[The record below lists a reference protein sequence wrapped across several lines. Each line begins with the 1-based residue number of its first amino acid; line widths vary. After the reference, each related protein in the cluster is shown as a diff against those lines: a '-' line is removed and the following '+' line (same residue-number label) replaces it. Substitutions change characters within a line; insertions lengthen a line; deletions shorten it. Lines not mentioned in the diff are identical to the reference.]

1 MLPFGQNIIFTSGED
16 AMISANMK
24 KFYINGAWVE
34 PNSAARMG
42 VENPA
47 TEEIVTEVALGNQ
60 ADIDAAIAAARAAFD
75 AYTVWPV
82 EKRIALVKRILEV
95 YNSRYEDFAQAMST
109 EMGAPIEWARGA
121 QAWAGQVHIEAT
133 IKAAEEMSWEYSRG
147 TTRIVYEG
155 IGVCALITPWNWPM
169 NQIACKVAPALIA
182 GCTMVLKPSEIA
194 PLSGVLFAEV
204 CHEAGVPAGVFNL
217 VNGTGPEVGARMSSH
232 PEVDM
237 VSFTGSTRAGTAVAA
252 AAAPTVKRVAQELGG
267 KSANI
272 ILPSADLA
280 AAVAAGVNAI
290 MSNTGQSCDA
300 PTRMF
305 VSRAQQAEALAVAKA
320 TAEAIIPGDPRLE
333 NTTMGPLISKTQH
346 EKVQRLIQAGIDE
359 GATLVCGGVGRP
371 AGLNRGWFAKPTI
384 FGDVTNE
391 MTISK
396 EEIFGPVLAI
406 LPYDSIDDAV
416 RMANDTVYGLA
427 AYIAGPVEEAR
438 PIARRLRA
446 GTVNLNYP
454 DWDTS
459 APFGGYKQS
468 GNGREYADW
477 GIHDFCEVKGIV
489 GYGDA

>member
-1 MLPFGQNIIFTSGED
+1 
-16 AMISANMK
+16 MISANMT

-34 PNSAARMG
+34 PISSVRIG

-47 TEEIVTEVALGNQ
+47 TEEIICQMAMGND
-60 ADIDAAIAAARAAFD
+60 ADADRAIMAARAAFD
-75 AYTVWPV
+75 GWTVTPAAQ
-82 EKRIALVKRILEV
+82 RISLLKRILEI
-95 YNSRYEDFAQAMST
+95 YNARAEDFAAAMT
-109 EMGAPIEWARGA
+109 MEMGAPKAWARDA
-121 QAWAGQVHIEAT
+121 QFWAGQVHIEAT
-133 IKAAEEMSWEYSRG
+133 IKAAEEMAWEYARG

-169 NQIACKVAPALIA
+169 NQIACKVAPALVA

-204 CHEAGVPAGVFNL
+204 CHAAGVPAGVFNL
-217 VNGTGPEVGARMSSH
+217 VNGDGPGVGTRITSH

-237 VSFTGSTRAGTAVAA
+237 VSFTGSTRAGTLIAA
-252 AAAPTVKRVAQELGG
+252 AAAPTVKRVAQEMGG

-272 ILPSADLA
+272 ILPNADLA
-280 AAVAAGVNAI
+280 AAVEAGVNAI

-305 VSRAQQAEALAVAKA
+305 VHRSQQAAALVVAKA
-320 TAEAIIPGDPRLE
+320 TAEAIVPGDPLADGV
-333 NTTMGPLISKTQH
+333 TMGPLISKVQLD
-346 EKVQRLIQAGIDE
+346 KVQRLIQVGMDE
-359 GATLVCGGVGRP
+359 GAKLVTGGLGRP
-371 AGLNRGWFAKPTI
+371 AGLNRGWFCKPTI
-384 FGDVTNE
+384 FADVENH

-396 EEIFGPVLAI
+396 EEIFGPVLSI
-406 LPYDSIDDAV
+406 LPYDTVDDAV
-416 RMANDTVYGLA
+416 RMANDSVYGLA
-427 AYIAGPVEEAR
+427 AYVAGPLEDAR
-438 PIARRLRA
+438 PVARRLRA

-489 GYGDA
+489 GYGA

>member
-1 MLPFGQNIIFTSGED
+1 MT
-16 AMISANMK
+16 ISANMTR
-24 KFYINGAWVE
+24 FYINGAWVE
-34 PNSAARMG
+34 PISAARMG

-47 TEEIVTEVALGNQ
+47 TEEIVCEVALGNQ

-75 AYTVWPV
+75 GWTVRPV
-82 EKRIALVKRILEV
+82 AERIAIVKRVLEV
-95 YNSRYEDFAQAMST
+95 YNQRAEEFAQVMST
-109 EMGAPIEWARGA
+109 EMGSPITWAREA
-121 QAWAGQVHIEAT
+121 QFWAGQVHIEAT
-133 IKAAEEMSWEYSRG
+133 IKAAEEMVWEYNRG

-169 NQIACKVAPALIA
+169 NQIACKVAPALVA

-204 CHEAGVPAGVFNL
+204 CHAAGVPAGVFNL

-272 ILPSADLA
+272 ILPTADIA
-280 AAVAAGVNAI
+280 AAVKGGVEACFG
-290 MSNTGQSCDA
+290 NTGQSCDA

-305 VSRAQQAEALAVAKA
+305 IPRAHQTVAMAAAREAAEAFVV
-320 TAEAIIPGDPRLE
+320 GDPTDE
-333 NTTMGPLISKTQH
+333 ATTMGPLVS
-346 EKVQRLIQAGIDE
+346 KVQFDKVQGLIAKGIAE
-359 GATLVCGGVGRP
+359 GATLVTGGVGRP
-371 AGLNRGWFAKPTI
+371 VGVNRGWFVRPTV
-384 FGDVTNE
+384 FGNVSND
-391 MTISK
+391 MTIAR
-396 EEIFGPVLAI
+396 EEIFGPVLSI
-406 LPYDSIDDAV
+406 ISYDTVDEAV
-416 RMANDTVYGLA
+416 REANNTEYGLA
-427 AYIAGPVEEAR
+427 AYIAGPVEDAK
-438 PIARRLRA
+438 PVARRLRA

-454 DWDTS
+454 AWDTS

-489 GYGDA
+489 GYGE

>member
-1 MLPFGQNIIFTSGED
+1 
-16 AMISANMK
+16 MISANMT

-34 PNSAARMG
+34 PLSKVRIG

-47 TEEIVTEVALGNQ
+47 TEEIVCEVAMGND
-60 ADIDAAIAAARAAFD
+60 ADADRAIMAARAAFD
-75 AYTVWPV
+75 GFTVVPV
-82 EKRIALVKRILEV
+82 AERIALLRRILDI
-95 YNSRYEDFAQAMST
+95 YNDRAEDFAQAMST
-109 EMGAPIEWARGA
+109 EMGAPIDWARNS
-121 QAWAGQVHIEAT
+121 QFWAGQVHLEAT
-133 IKAAEEMSWEYSRG
+133 IKAAEKMAWEYSRG

-169 NQIACKVAPALIA
+169 NQIACKVAPALVA

-194 PLSGVLFAEV
+194 PLSGALFAEV
-204 CHEAGVPAGVFNL
+204 CHAAGVPAGVFNL
-217 VNGTGPEVGARMSSH
+217 VNGDGPGVGTRITTH

-237 VSFTGSTRAGTAVAA
+237 VSFTGSTRAGTLIAA
-252 AAAPTVKRVAQELGG
+252 AAAPTVKRVAQEMGG

-272 ILPSADLA
+272 ILPTADLA
-280 AAVAAGVNAI
+280 AAVEAGVNAI

-305 VSRAQQAEALAVAKA
+305 VPRARQAEALVVAKA
-320 TAEAIIPGDPRLE
+320 TAEAIVPGDPQADGV
-333 NTTMGPLISKTQH
+333 TMGPLISKVQF
-346 EKVQRLIQAGIDE
+346 EKVQRLIQAGMDE
-359 GATLVCGGVGRP
+359 GASLVTGGLGRP
-371 AGLNRGWFAKPTI
+371 AGLNRGWFCKPTI
-384 FGDVTNE
+384 FTDVENE

-406 LPYDSIDDAV
+406 LPYDSVDDAV
-416 RMANDTVYGLA
+416 RMANDSIYGLA
-427 AYIAGPVEEAR
+427 AYVAGPVEDAR
-438 PIARRLRA
+438 PVARRLRA

-459 APFGGYKQS
+459 APFGGYKHS

-489 GYGDA
+489 GYGEA

>member
-1 MLPFGQNIIFTSGED
+1 
-16 AMISANMK
+16 MISANML

-34 PNSAARMG
+34 PISKHRIG

-47 TEEIVTEVALGNQ
+47 NEEIVCEVALGNA
-60 ADIDAAIAAARAAFD
+60 ADADRAIAAARAAFD
-75 AYTVWPV
+75 SYTVTPV
-82 EKRIALVKRILEV
+82 AQRIALVKRILEI
-95 YNSRYEDFAQAMST
+95 YNERYEDFAQAMRM

-121 QAWAGQVHIEAT
+121 QAWAGQVHLEAT
-133 IKAAEEMSWEYSRG
+133 IKAAEAMAWEYSRG

-204 CHEAGVPAGVFNL
+204 CHAAGVPPGVFNL
-217 VNGTGPEVGARMSSH
+217 VNGDGPGVGSRITSH

-237 VSFTGSTRAGTAVAA
+237 VSFTGSTRAGILIAA
-252 AAAPTVKRVAQELGG
+252 AAAPTVKRVAQEMGG

-272 ILPSADLA
+272 ILPNADLA

-300 PTRMF
+300 PTRRF
-305 VSRAQQAEALAVAKA
+305 VHRSQQAAALVVAKA
-320 TAEAIIPGDPRLE
+320 TAEAIVPGDPLADGI
-333 NTTMGPLISKTQH
+333 TMGPLISKVQFD
-346 EKVQRLIQAGIDE
+346 KVQRLIQSGIDE
-359 GATLVCGGVGRP
+359 GATLVTGGIGRP
-371 AGLNRGWFAKPTI
+371 AGLNRGWFCKPTI
-384 FGDVTNE
+384 FADVENE
-391 MTISK
+391 MTVSK

-416 RMANDTVYGLA
+416 RMANDSVYGLA
-427 AYIAGPVEEAR
+427 AYVAGPVTDA
-438 PIARRLRA
+438 IAVAHRLRA

-489 GYGDA
+489 GYGEA

>member
-1 MLPFGQNIIFTSGED
+1 
-16 AMISANMK
+16 MISANMT
-24 KFYINGAWVE
+24 KFYINGAWVQ
-34 PNSAARMG
+34 PNSDTRMG

-47 TEEIVTEVALGNQ
+47 TEEIVAEVALGNQ

-82 EKRIALVKRILEV
+82 QKRIDLVKRILEV

-133 IKAAEEMSWEYSRG
+133 IKAAEEMAWEYDRG
-147 TTRIVYEG
+147 TTRIVHEG

-204 CHEAGVPAGVFNL
+204 CHEAGVPPGVFNL

-272 ILPSADLA
+272 ILPSADIA

-305 VSRAQQAEALAVAKA
+305 VSRDQQAQALAVAKE
-320 TAEAIIPGDPRLE
+320 TAEAILPGDPTLE
-333 NTTMGPLISKTQH
+333 TTTMGPLISKTQW

-359 GATLVCGGVGRP
+359 GATLVTGGLGRP
-371 AGLNRGWFAKPTI
+371 AGLNHGWFAKPTI
-384 FGDVTNE
+384 FGDVQNE

-396 EEIFGPVLAI
+396 EEIFGPVLSI
-406 LPYDSIDDAV
+406 LPYDTVDDAV

-427 AYIAGPVEEAR
+427 AYIAGPVEEAK
-438 PIARRLRA
+438 PVARRLRA

-477 GIHDFCEVKGIV
+477 GIHDFCEIKGIV
-489 GYGDA
+489 GYGA

>member
-1 MLPFGQNIIFTSGED
+1 
-16 AMISANMK
+16 MIPENLD
-24 KFYINGAWVE
+24 KFYINGAWVAPHS
-34 PNSAARMG
+34 PNRMG

-47 TEEIVTEVALGNQ
+47 TEEIVAEVALGDQ
-60 ADIDAAIAAARAAFD
+60 TDIDAAIVAARAAFD
-75 AYTVWPV
+75 SWTVTPV
-82 EKRIALVKRILEV
+82 AERIALVKRILEV
-95 YNSRYEDFAQAMST
+95 YNSKYEEFAQVMST

-121 QAWAGQVHIEAT
+121 QAWAGQVHIEST
-133 IKAAEEMSWEYSRG
+133 IKAAEDMAWEYMRG
-147 TTRIVYEG
+147 DTRIVLEG

-194 PLSGVLFAEV
+194 PMSGTLFAQV

-217 VNGTGPEVGARMSSH
+217 VNGTGTEVGARMSSH

-267 KSANI
+267 KSPNI
-272 ILPSADLA
+272 ILPGADLE
-280 AAVAAGVNAI
+280 AAVKGGVEGCFG
-290 MSNTGQSCDA
+290 NTGQSCDA

-305 VSRAQQAEALAVAKA
+305 VHRSQHDQALVYAAEAAAAVVV
-320 TAEAIIPGDPRLE
+320 GDPSDTA
-333 NTTMGPLISKTQH
+333 TTMGPLVSKLQFD
-346 EKVQRLIQAGIDE
+346 KVQRLIQAGIDE

-371 AGLNRGWFAKPTI
+371 VGVNRGWFVRPTI
-384 FGDVTNE
+384 FGNVTNG

-396 EEIFGPVLAI
+396 EEIFGPVLSI
-406 LPYDSIDDAV
+406 LPYDDLDHAV
-416 RMANDTVYGLA
+416 AMANDTPYGLA
-427 AYIAGPVEEAR
+427 AYIAGPVEEAKVL
-438 PIARRLRA
+438 ARRLRA

-454 DWDTS
+454 AWDTF

-477 GIHDFCEVKGIV
+477 GIHDFCEIKGIV
-489 GYGDA
+489 GWGA

>member
-1 MLPFGQNIIFTSGED
+1 
-16 AMISANMK
+16 MISANMT

-34 PNSAARMG
+34 PISSVRIG

-47 TEEIVTEVALGNQ
+47 TEEIICQMAMGND
-60 ADIDAAIAAARAAFD
+60 ADADRAIMAARAAFD
-75 AYTVWPV
+75 GWTVTPAAQ
-82 EKRIALVKRILEV
+82 RIALLKRILEI
-95 YNSRYEDFAQAMST
+95 YNARAEDFAAAMT
-109 EMGAPIEWARGA
+109 MEMGAPKAWARDA
-121 QAWAGQVHIEAT
+121 QFWAGQVHIEAT
-133 IKAAEEMSWEYSRG
+133 IKAAEEMAWEYARG

-169 NQIACKVAPALIA
+169 NQIACKVAPALVA

-204 CHEAGVPAGVFNL
+204 CHAAGVPAGVFNL
-217 VNGTGPEVGARMSSH
+217 VNGDGPGVGTRITSH

-237 VSFTGSTRAGTAVAA
+237 VSFTGSTRAGTLIAA
-252 AAAPTVKRVAQELGG
+252 AAAPTVKRVAQEMGG

-272 ILPSADLA
+272 ILPNADLA
-280 AAVAAGVNAI
+280 AAVEAGVNAI

-305 VSRAQQAEALAVAKA
+305 VHRSQQAAALVVAKA
-320 TAEAIIPGDPRLE
+320 TAEAIVPGDPLADGV
-333 NTTMGPLISKTQH
+333 TMGPLISKVQFD
-346 EKVQRLIQAGIDE
+346 KVQRLIQVGMDE
-359 GATLVCGGVGRP
+359 GAKLVTGGLGRP
-371 AGLNRGWFAKPTI
+371 AGLNRGWFCKPTI
-384 FGDVTNE
+384 FADVENH

-396 EEIFGPVLAI
+396 EEIFGPVLSI
-406 LPYDSIDDAV
+406 LPYDTVDDAV
-416 RMANDTVYGLA
+416 RMANDSVYGLA
-427 AYIAGPVEEAR
+427 AYVAGPLEDAR
-438 PIARRLRA
+438 PVARRLRA

-489 GYGDA
+489 GYGA

>member
-1 MLPFGQNIIFTSGED
+1 
-16 AMISANMK
+16 MISENLG
-24 KFYINGAWVE
+24 KFYINGAWVA
-34 PNSAARMG
+34 PHSKARMG

-47 TEEIVTEVALGNQ
+47 TEEIVAEVALGDQ
-60 ADIDAAIAAARAAFD
+60 EDIDAAIRAARLAFEG
-75 AYTVWPV
+75 YTTWPV
-82 EKRIALVKRILEV
+82 EKRIDLVKTILDV
-95 YNSRYEDFAQAMST
+95 YNARYEDFAQAMST

-133 IKAAEEMSWEYSRG
+133 IKAAEEMAWEYSRG
-147 TTRIVYEG
+147 TTRIVHEG

-204 CHEAGVPAGVFNL
+204 CHAAGVPAGVFNL
-217 VNGTGPEVGARMSSH
+217 VNGTGAEVGARMSSH

-280 AAVAAGVNAI
+280 AAVSAGVSAI

-305 VSRAQQAEALAVAKA
+305 VQRDQQAEALAVAKEV
-320 TAEAIIPGDPRLE
+320 AEAIVIGDPRDE
-333 NTTMGPLISKTQH
+333 ATGMGPLISKAQF

-359 GATLVCGGVGRP
+359 GATLVTGGVGRP
-371 AGLNRGWFAKPTI
+371 AGLNRGWFARPTI
-384 FGDVTNE
+384 FGDVQNE

-406 LPYDSIDDAV
+406 LPYDSVEDAV

-427 AYIAGPVEEAR
+427 AYIAGPVQEAR
-438 PIARRLRA
+438 GVARRLRA

-477 GIHDFCEVKGIV
+477 GIHDFCEIKGIV
-489 GYGDA
+489 GYGD

>member
-1 MLPFGQNIIFTSGED
+1 
-16 AMISANMK
+16 MISANMT
-24 KFYINGAWVE
+24 KFYINGTWVE
-34 PNSAARMG
+34 PISTARIG

-47 TEEIVTEVALGNQ
+47 TEEIVCQMAIGND
-60 ADIDAAIAAARAAFD
+60 ADADRAIMAARAAFD
-75 AYTVWPV
+75 GWTVTPV
-82 EKRIALVKRILEV
+82 AQRIALLKRILEI
-95 YNSRYEDFAQAMST
+95 YNARAEDFAAAMT
-109 EMGAPIEWARGA
+109 MEMGAPKAWARDA
-121 QAWAGQVHIEAT
+121 QFWAGQVHIEAT
-133 IKAAEEMSWEYSRG
+133 IKAAEEMAWEYSRG

-169 NQIACKVAPALIA
+169 NQIACKVAPALVA
-182 GCTMVLKPSEIA
+182 GCTMILKPSEIA

-204 CHEAGVPAGVFNL
+204 CHAAGVPPGVFNL
-217 VNGTGPEVGARMSSH
+217 VNGDGPGVGTRITSH

-237 VSFTGSTRAGTAVAA
+237 VSFTGSTRAGTLIAA
-252 AAAPTVKRVAQELGG
+252 AAAPTVKRVAQEMGG

-272 ILPSADLA
+272 ILPNADLA
-280 AAVAAGVNAI
+280 AAVEAGVNAI

-305 VSRAQQAEALAVAKA
+305 VHRSQQAAALVVAKA
-320 TAEAIIPGDPRLE
+320 TAEAIVPGDPLVDG
-333 NTTMGPLISKTQH
+333 TTMGPLISKVQFD
-346 EKVQRLIQAGIDE
+346 KVQRLIQVGIDE
-359 GATLVCGGVGRP
+359 GATLVTGGLGRP
-371 AGLNRGWFAKPTI
+371 AGLNRGWFCKPTI
-384 FGDVTNE
+384 FADVENE

-406 LPYDSIDDAV
+406 LPYDSLDDAV
-416 RMANDTVYGLA
+416 RMANDSVYGLA
-427 AYIAGPVEEAR
+427 AYVAGPVEDAR
-438 PIARRLRA
+438 PVARRLRA

-489 GYGDA
+489 GYGD